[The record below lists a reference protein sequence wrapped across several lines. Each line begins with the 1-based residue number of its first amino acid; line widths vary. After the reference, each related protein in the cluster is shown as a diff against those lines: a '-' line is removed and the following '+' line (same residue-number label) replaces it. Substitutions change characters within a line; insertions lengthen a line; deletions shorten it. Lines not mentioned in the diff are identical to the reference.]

1 MDQESKERLKKN
13 IALVCLGAAFIVVTG
28 FAIIK
33 LGVLQHM
40 SAERLEDR
48 YAQEIATYTSE
59 HDEDGDGID
68 DQTDILQNAL
78 AYIQTQ
84 SAQSEGLFC

>member
-1 MDQESKERLKKN
+1 MRGKHNMDQESKERLKKN

-48 YAQEIATYTSE
+48 YAQEIASPQFRIAETV
-59 HDEDGDGID
+59 
-68 DQTDILQNAL
+68 
-78 AYIQTQ
+78 
-84 SAQSEGLFC
+84 